1 MQHNK
6 SLVQDEPKIIGNE
19 NIMMS
24 YQTSTLTIIKSIA
37 SKLALGMISD
47 RLAGNICPQTTLKN
61 MNTNNDRKHK
71 IKI

>member
-1 MQHNK
+1 MQQNK

-19 NIMMS
+19 IIMMS

-61 MNTNNDRKHK
+61 MNTNNDCKHK